1 MKIDTLDGLNDTELQ
16 AVIARSQELLKGRDD
31 ARKAKA
37 MNDARTLLASVG
49 LSLKSLN
56 GKGSV
61 RSAKSAQ
68 YKGGHR
74 YQHPGDKSLV
84 WNARGQ
90 KPGWLR
96 ELEAQ
101 GGKAVEAANDNTPI
115 SLKKTG

>member
-1 MKIDTLDGLNDTELQ
+1 MKHDTLDGLNDTELQ
-16 AVIARSQELLKGRDD
+16 AVVARSQELLKGRDD

-49 LSLKSLN
+49 LSLKDLN
-56 GKGSV
+56 GRGSV
-61 RSAKSAQ
+61 RSAKGAP

-90 KPGWLR
+90 KPHWLR

-101 GGKAVEAANDNTPI
+101 GSKAVELP
-115 SLKKTG
+115 